1 MAYTIRNTRN
11 QLVATVADGA
21 VDSTTNIRL
30 IGKNYVGYGT
40 ALNENLIALLENFA
54 SGTAPNKPVQGMLWY
69 DTSTNDLY
77 VYNTANAFVPAIKSA
92 SSFTVTS
99 NLSAGNISVSGTIG
113 SQTITAVT
121 SIGSPTFNGNL
132 VGNVSGNVT
141 GNLSGNVT
149 GNLSGNVSAT
159 TIAGNLTT
167 SAQPNVTSL
176 GSLIDLTVNGNTSLA
191 ATSGAVAIGAAVSS
205 TAIMLDVV
213 APAGP
218 GIMQLRGT
226 GLAAGRLTVD
236 AGPDFNVINTSNG
249 KLNLGS
255 NNNTHLTVASNGFVG
270 IGTVTPTNNLH
281 VVGNIETSNVVAT
294 LLTGTLTTAAQP
306 NITSV
311 GTLSS
316 LTVTANANVGNLN
329 TSNVSAT
336 VDVSAVGNVSA
347 ANVNATTTVTA
358 PRLVSNVATGTAPFT
373 VNSTTQVAN
382 LNAATSGTAV
392 TVTQASQPNITSVGT
407 LSGLT
412 VSGSTRINSL
422 GVGTTASGTAGEI
435 RATNNITAYYSD
447 QRLKKDIKQIKG
459 ALDILGYI
467 RGVRYVQS
475 ELAETFG
482 YHNYDQQVGVIAQE
496 VQKVVPEAVKIAP
509 FDAGEGNTSISGENY
524 LTVQYDRLVPVLIE
538 AIKELKAEIE
548 VLKGSK

>member
-54 SGTAPNKPVQGMLWY
+54 NSSAPTKPVAGMLWY
-69 DTSTNDLY
+69 DTSSDDLY
-77 VYNTANAFVPAIKSA
+77 VYNTANTFVPAIKTA
-92 SSFTVTS
+92 SNFTVTS
-99 NLSAGNISVSGTIG
+99 NLAAGNISATSAISGSTVGATVSM
-113 SQTITAVT
+113 SAPV
-121 SIGSPTFNGNL
+121 FNGNL
-132 VGNVSGNVT
+132 SGNVT
-141 GNLSGNVT
+141 GNVSGNLSGNVT
-149 GNLSGNVSAT
+149 GNLNGNVSAT

-176 GSLIDLTVNGNTSLA
+176 GSLVNLTVNGNTSLA
-191 ATSGAVAIGAAVSS
+191 ATGGAVAIGAAVSS

-218 GIMQLRGT
+218 GIIQLSGT

-281 VVGNIETSNVVAT
+281 VVGNIETSNVIAT
-294 LLTGTLTTAAQP
+294 LLTGTLTTASQP

-316 LTVTANANVGNLN
+316 LTVTANANVGNVN
-329 TSNVSAT
+329 TVNVAAT
-336 VDVSAVGNVSA
+336 GNATITGNVSA
-347 ANVNATTTVTA
+347 ANVNVTVAVTA
-358 PRLVSNVATGTAPFT
+358 PRLISNVATGTAPFT

-392 TVTQASQPNITSVGT
+392 TVTQASQPAITSLGT
-407 LSGLT
+407 LTGLA
-412 VSGSTRINSL
+412 VSGSTQINSL
-422 GVGTTASGTAGEI
+422 GVGTGASGTAGEI

-459 ALDILGYI
+459 ALEILNHI

>member
-40 ALNENLIALLENFA
+40 ALNENLIAMLENFA

-92 SSFTVTS
+92 SNFTVTS

-121 SIGSPTFNGNL
+121 SIGAPTFNGNL
-132 VGNVSGNVT
+132 AGNVTGNVT
-141 GNLSGNVT
+141 GNLNGNVT
-149 GNLSGNVSAT
+149 GNISGNVSAT

-167 SAQPNVTSL
+167 AAQPNVTSL
-176 GSLIDLTVNGNTSLA
+176 GSLVGLTVNGNTSLA
-191 ATSGAVAIGAAVSS
+191 ATGGAVAIGAAVSS
-205 TAIMLDVV
+205 TSIMLDVV

-218 GIMQLRGT
+218 GIIQLSGT

-236 AGPDFNVINTSNG
+236 AGPDFNVVNTSNG
-249 KLNLGS
+249 KLNLGA
-255 NNNTHLTVASNGFVG
+255 NNNVHLTVAANGFVG
-270 IGTVTPTNNLH
+270 IGTNTPANALQ
-281 VVGNIETSNVVAT
+281 VVGNISATNMSAT
-294 LLTGTLTTAAQP
+294 LVTGTLTTAAQP

-329 TSNVSAT
+329 TANVVAT
-336 VDVSAVGNVSA
+336 GDASITGNVTA
-347 ANVNATTTVTA
+347 ANLNASVAVTA

-382 LNAATSGTAV
+382 LNAATSGTSV

-412 VSGSTRINSL
+412 VSGSTQINSL
-422 GVGTTASGTAGEI
+422 GVGTSASGTAGEI

-459 ALDILGYI
+459 ALDILSHI

-496 VQKVVPEAVKIAP
+496 VQKVVPEAVRIAP
-509 FDAGEGNTSISGENY
+509 FDAGDGNTSISGENY

-548 VLKGSK
+548 VLKGNK

>member
-1 MAYTIRNTRN
+1 MAYTIRNTQN
-11 QLVATVADGA
+11 QLVTTVADGA
-21 VDSTTNIRL
+21 VDSTTNLRL

-54 SGTAPNKPVQGMLWY
+54 NSSAPTKPITGMLWY
-69 DTSTNDLY
+69 DIGSNDLKI
-77 VYNTANAFVPAIKSA
+77 YNGASFVPAIKSA
-92 SSFTVTS
+92 STFAVTS
-99 NLSAGNISVSGTIG
+99 NLSAGNISVSGVIS
-113 SQTITAVT
+113 SQTTISAITSMSA
-121 SIGSPTFNGNL
+121 PTFNGNL
-132 VGNVSGNVT
+132 SGNVSGNVT
-141 GNLSGNVT
+141 GNVSGNLSGNVT
-149 GNLSGNVSAT
+149 GNLNGNVSAT

-167 SAQPNVTSL
+167 AAQPNVTSL
-176 GSLIDLTVNGNTSLA
+176 GSLVDLTVNGNTSLA
-191 ATSGAVAIGAAVSS
+191 ATGGAVAIGAAVAS
-205 TAIMLDVV
+205 TSIILDIT
-213 APAGP
+213 APSGP
-218 GIMQLRGT
+218 GIVQLKGT

-255 NNNTHLTVASNGFVG
+255 NNNTRLTIAANGFVG
-270 IGTVTPTNNLH
+270 IGTSTPTNNLH

-306 NITSV
+306 NITSL

-316 LTVTANANVGNLN
+316 VTVTANANVGNLN
-329 TSNVSAT
+329 SSGDVSATSNVA
-336 VDVSAVGNVSA
+336 AV
-347 ANVNATTTVTA
+347 NVNASTAMTA
-358 PRLVSNVATGTAPFT
+358 PRFVSNVATGTAPFT

-392 TVTQASQPNITSVGT
+392 TVTQAAQANITSVGT
-407 LSGLT
+407 LTGLT
-412 VSGSTRINSL
+412 VGGSTQINSL
-422 GVGTTASGTAGEI
+422 GVGTAASGTAGEI

-459 ALDILGYI
+459 ALDILNHI

-496 VQKVVPEAVKIAP
+496 VQKVVPEAVRIAP
-509 FDAGEGNTSISGENY
+509 FDAGAGNTSISGENY
-524 LTVQYDRLVPVLIE
+524 LTVLYDRLVPVLIE
-538 AIKELKAEIE
+538 AIKELQAEIE
-548 VLKGSK
+548 VLKGNK